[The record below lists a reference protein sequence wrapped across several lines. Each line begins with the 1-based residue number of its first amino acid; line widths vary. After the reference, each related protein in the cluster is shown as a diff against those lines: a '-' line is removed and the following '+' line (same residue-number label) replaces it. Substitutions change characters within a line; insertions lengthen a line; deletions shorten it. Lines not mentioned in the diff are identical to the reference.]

1 MPDLGPA
8 PVTIP
13 EAPPSLVDP
22 RRALFFDLYGT
33 LVDIRTDE
41 DDPWVYAT
49 LARSLAYLGAA
60 IGPEELQREYKN
72 RVRCHLERSPEQFPE
87 VDVHVV
93 FREILSEHRQARNS
107 SGADG
112 PPGAQPGDDAT
123 DARAAAVFFRSL
135 SRRQFAAFTGVHP
148 VLERLRTK
156 YRLGLISDA
165 QWVFTEPELAMADLD
180 RFFPVRVLSSR
191 IGVKKP
197 DLRLFAQAMSALGVA
212 PESCLYVGDN
222 PPRDLVGARNAG
234 MRCVLFRGQNVS
246 YNGLRPDAC
255 FDAYADLEA
264 IVDRL
269 LGGRSDG
276 GDP

>member
-1 MPDLGPA
+1 MPDLGAP

-13 EAPPSLVDP
+13 EAPPCP
-22 RRALFFDLYGT
+22 RTVFFDLYGT

-49 LARSLAYLGAA
+49 LAQSLAYFGVA
-60 IGPEELQREYKN
+60 ISPEELQREYRG
-72 RVRCHLERSPEQFPE
+72 RVRACLDRSPERFPE

-93 FREILSEHRQARNS
+93 FGDILREYRRGRDPG
-107 SGADG
+107 GASG
-112 PPGAQPGDDAT
+112 PPGALPRDDA
-123 DARAAAVFFRSL
+123 AEALAAAVFFRSL
-135 SRRQFAAFTGVHP
+135 SRRQFSAFTGVHP

-165 QWVFTEPELAMADLD
+165 QWAFTEPELEMADLA
-180 RFFPVRVLSSR
+180 RFFPVRILSSR
-191 IGVKKP
+191 VGVKKP
-197 DLRLFAQAMSALGVA
+197 DLRLFTQAMTSLGVG

-234 MRCVLFRGQNVS
+234 MRCVLFRGRDAS

-255 FDAYADLEA
+255 FDAYANLEA

-269 LGGRSDG
+269 FGA
-276 GDP
+276 